1 MCGYLSQMTYAR
13 CTVPTWPE
21 VVHSIHSS
29 PSASNLPLTHTSIL
43 FFLPTQNAL
52 SPVLVCADS
61 VAEFHSSICNNFVLP
76 IFICRFLFFFLHMTC
91 NFTCIYLVICFQF
104 VYLFHCQCHVMSFH
118 VLTIHCQIS
127 LQEVIISLK
136 IKDHTNHYTNHTS
149 LQAVDV
155 FHVITSTSFPG
166 FSPTCPKH
174 NKSYYA
180 KILQTVIHKL
190 SFYEN

>member
-1 MCGYLSQMTYAR
+1 M
-13 CTVPTWPE
+13 
-21 VVHSIHSS
+21 HSTHSS
-29 PSASNLPLTHTSIL
+29 SSASNLPLTHTSIL
-43 FFLPTQNAL
+43 FFFPLRTL
-52 SPVLVCADS
+52 CLLFLYVLILWP
-61 VAEFHSSICNNFVLP
+61 SSIQVFVIILC
-76 IFICRFLFFFLHMTC
+76 CRFLFIFFYMTC

-127 LQEVIISLK
+127 LQAAIISLK

-149 LQAVDV
+149 LRAVDV